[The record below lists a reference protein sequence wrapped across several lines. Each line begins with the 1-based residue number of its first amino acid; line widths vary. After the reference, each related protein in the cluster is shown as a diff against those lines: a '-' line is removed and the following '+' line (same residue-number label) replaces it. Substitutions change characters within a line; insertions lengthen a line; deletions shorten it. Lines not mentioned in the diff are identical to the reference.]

1 MSRNNSSI
9 IREIRNVENQKL
21 RKTILKA
28 SGASARVSSDVFD
41 QLSDSNQQY
50 LEKISQ
56 LKNFNKRSK
65 TQLHTQTHQNEWKS
79 EYQRLQ
85 QLALKLEEATL
96 QTLQNVLLM
105 SPDIDEV
112 HRLVD
117 DSRSEAADRKSR
129 KDGMVSQLREMK
141 DLLRM
146 ACRRGIHHRSSSS
159 SASSD
164 GLQPAVRQ
172 SSTAPGS
179 GEASDRQPQQMQQ
192 SQAILASMLLRA
204 RNGLSERW
212 QLLSAEEARLAAV
225 LKTARVKIFAMLRED
240 RTEQQD
246 QALRAEFEQL
256 LDRGPRGTEGE
267 GDEEGDEEAELQL
280 QAALQHWLG
289 RIAQLDLQ
297 HKLALQAADADRLQL
312 GQQMGLR
319 DPLDPQGDWP
329 AADHDTFHKVF
340 KKAHV
345 SGMLRKKLMD
355 SLQMQL
361 PHRSHEELC
370 EHEEWYRALRVLQQR
385 SQEQTA
391 SYLEQREGLVAQAR
405 ADLEQQRGLCEQQR
419 LRAQEAQQ
427 LQRRSAA
434 LHSKLEELRA
444 LHAQQ
449 SAAEQAEQQRTQALQ
464 QLQTLEEQ
472 AAAAEFRRQQREQV
486 EKFRAQRA
494 EALAEQ
500 RRAQQQQ
507 AEAEQQQLKQAVE
520 ASRER
525 VQDRNAR
532 LLQKEEARRL
542 AEEQKLLDE
551 EMHRLKVLAM
561 LAEEV
566 PYWEAIQQAE
576 SKLDHVTASVRGHE
590 YIPLLPD
597 DLSLARGHIGM
608 NGFTDQKT
616 ISDSRFRLVSAL
628 REAGLQQSAAAQ
640 QAVQRLFPRPQLAIH
655 GII

>member
-256 LDRGPRGTEGE
+256 LDRGPRGTEGILSILALYGCMHALTGPWSVCAGE

-449 SAAEQAEQQRTQALQ
+449 SAAEQEEQQRTQALQ

-472 AAAAEFRRQQREQV
+472 AAAAEFRQ
-486 EKFRAQRA
+486 
-494 EALAEQ
+494 
-500 RRAQQQQ
+500 
-507 AEAEQQQLKQAVE
+507 
-520 ASRER
+520 
-525 VQDRNAR
+525 
-532 LLQKEEARRL
+532 
-542 AEEQKLLDE
+542 LLD
-551 EMHRLKVLAM
+551 
-561 LAEEV
+561 
-566 PYWEAIQQAE
+566 Y
-576 SKLDHVTASVRGHE
+576 
-590 YIPLLPD
+590 
-597 DLSLARGHIGM
+597 
-608 NGFTDQKT
+608 
-616 ISDSRFRLVSAL
+616 
-628 REAGLQQSAAAQ
+628 
-640 QAVQRLFPRPQLAIH
+640 
-655 GII
+655 